1 MNEWIVK
8 FPRRRSKS
16 LFPQNPCISRHAILI
31 FLLLYEIVFHSN
43 FFSLENSCMYT
54 LNVSL
59 QIMFFRTIYD
69 SKKICMRKKHLKK
82 RPLLLIDSF
91 DRAPSRHGLML
102 FSSSAC
108 DSGSLSCV
116 SVLENA
122 QMSNPLTIHHKKK
135 DF

>member
-1 MNEWIVK
+1 MYRLFDWMNEWIVK

-43 FFSLENSCMYT
+43 FFSLENSCMHT

-69 SKKICMRKKHLKK
+69 SKKICMRKKTPEEAATPADRLIWPGTVSP
-82 RPLLLIDSF
+82 RFNAFLFLGLWFRLPLMCECSWKC
-91 DRAPSRHGLML
+91 AN
-102 FSSSAC
+102 
-108 DSGSLSCV
+108 
-116 SVLENA
+116 E
-122 QMSNPLTIHHKKK
+122 
-135 DF
+135 